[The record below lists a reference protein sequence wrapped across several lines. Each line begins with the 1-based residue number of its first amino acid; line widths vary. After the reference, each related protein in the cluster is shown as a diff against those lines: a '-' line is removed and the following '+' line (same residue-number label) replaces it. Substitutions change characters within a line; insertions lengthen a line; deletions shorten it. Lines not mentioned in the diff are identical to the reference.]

1 MKLGQP
7 VYKRNLV
14 IKFFAYKSLFGVVVI
29 TPFCLPYVVSLPWT
43 LNEIT
48 NAQDSDSLWTLGLML
63 WSAVGYLLLILNTVL
78 LFISKTEQK
87 LKKHLYILL
96 FIGVI
101 PFILFSTL
109 ARSPLILV
117 YGLTIVLLQR
127 WIISKVLPQ

>member
-7 VYKRNLV
+7 VYKRNRV
-14 IKFFAYKSLFGVVVI
+14 IKFFAYKSLFGVIAI
-29 TPFCLPYVVSLPWT
+29 TPFCLPFVVGLPWM

-48 NAQDSDSLWTLGLML
+48 NIQDPGSLWTLGLML
-63 WSAVGYLLLILNTVL
+63 WSAIGYLLLILNTVL

-96 FIGVI
+96 FIGVM
-101 PFILFSTL
+101 PFILFSAL

-117 YGLTIVLLQR
+117 YGLIIVLFQR